1 MKRLWQTRP
10 IGAAMRQA
18 IEQQG
23 LERGIGE
30 QRLLQQWEELVGPA
44 IAAHSTPQRLRGG
57 VLWLQVGEAAWRQE
71 LSLMR
76 RELIAKINAWAG
88 EEIVTELRLR

>member
-1 MKRLWQTRP
+1 MKRPWKTQT

-18 IEQQG
+18 IERQG
-23 LERGIGE
+23 LERGIAE
-30 QRLLQQWEELVGPA
+30 QRLIHQWPELVGPA
-44 IAAHSTPQRLRGG
+44 IATHATPQRLRGG
-57 VLWLQVGEAAWRQE
+57 VLWLQVEDAAWRQE

-88 EEIVTELRLR
+88 EEMVKELRLR